1 MRIETITS
9 GWLALTLAACAATG
23 AEPSGQEGDQAS
35 AAAMSAVVPAV
46 DGSTYRMEDALGA
59 GRTVAL
65 VFWQPWCGSCKAEA
79 PR

>member
-35 AAAMSAVVPAV
+35 AAAM
-46 DGSTYRMEDALGA
+46 
-59 GRTVAL
+59 
-65 VFWQPWCGSCKAEA
+65 
-79 PR
+79 